1 MKLSASEHIEI
12 EMENCN
18 MEINRLK
25 RSFHTIDGLEYIVRQ
40 KTAIRFLEGQIRAYE
55 SALLYIK
62 SDIDNGGVE

>member
-18 MEINRLK
+18 REINRLK

-40 KTAIRFLEGQIRAYE
+40 KTAIEFLRGQVRAYE
-55 SALLYIK
+55 SALLYIEN
-62 SDIDNGGVE
+62 DNGGVE

>member
-1 MKLSASEHIEI
+1 MEFSAIGYINIEI
-12 EMENCN
+12 ENCN
-18 MEINRLK
+18 REIIRLK

-62 SDIDNGGVE
+62 SDIDNGGAE

>member
-18 MEINRLK
+18 REIIRLK
-25 RSFHTIDGLEYIVRQ
+25 RSFHTID
-40 KTAIRFLEGQIRAYE
+40 GQIRAYE

>member
-18 MEINRLK
+18 REINRLK

-40 KTAIRFLEGQIRAYE
+40 KTAIEFLRGQVRAYE

-62 SDIDNGGVE
+62 SDIDNGGAK

>member
-1 MKLSASEHIEI
+1 MEFSAIGYINIEI
-12 EMENCN
+12 ENCN
-18 MEINRLK
+18 REITRLK

-62 SDIDNGGVE
+62 SDIDNGGAE